1 MNDFTLGIKEL
12 DNLIGGITK
21 GSNLMLVG
29 PPMSGKESILYNIMY
44 HGASKNENAVIMVTT
59 REPGKSVL
67 EWFDENKLKLPLSRI
82 GIVDCVTKAQG
93 GEQVES
99 ETIKIAS
106 SPVDLTCIGVKISQ
120 FLDNFFMKKN
130 IREIQLHINSLS
142 TILMYSNIQTAFRF
156 THVFA
161 GRVKAAGA
169 LGRYVVESGMHD
181 EQTIATFKQL
191 FNGMIE
197 IKSENDKN
205 FIRVVVGFPSKPTP
219 WFEYE
224 IEKGS
229 VRIVG

>member
-1 MNDFTLGIKEL
+1 MSDYKLGIKEL
-12 DNLIGGITK
+12 DEFIGGIKK
-21 GSNLMLVG
+21 GSNIMLIG
-29 PPMSGKESILYNIMY
+29 PPMSGKEVVLYNIMY
-44 HGASKNENAVIMVTT
+44 HGASEDENAVTMVTT
-59 REPGKSVL
+59 REPAAYVL
-67 EWFDENKLKLPLSRI
+67 EWFEENKLKLPLSRV
-82 GIVDCVTKAQG
+82 GIIDCVTKNLSD
-93 GEQVES
+93 EQAES
-99 ETIKIAS
+99 EIIKIAS

-120 FLDNFFMKKN
+120 FFDNFFMKKN

-142 TILMYSNIQTAFRF
+142 TMLMYSNIQTAFRF

-169 LGRYVVESGMHD
+169 LGIYVVESGMTD

-205 FIRVVVGFPSKPTP
+205 FIRVVVESSLKPTP